1 MKAHAA
7 KTSSVLFE
15 NVRIFDGKAAAL
27 SAPSHVLVRGN
38 KIVRVA
44 LSPFGG
50 EDRVGATVIDGADRT
65 LMPGLI
71 DAHAHMIME
80 SIPLGVAITSE
91 VGYLHLLA
99 GQAAGKQLLRGFTTV
114 RDVGG
119 PAFPLKRA
127 IDEGLLPGPRIYPSG
142 AMISQTSGHGDFRL
156 PNEHPLDL
164 CCASLSFGEQAGV
177 AAIADGVAQVLLRVR
192 ENLKKG
198 ASQIKVMAGGGVSSN
213 YDPLDVSQY
222 TFEEMKAAVDAAE
235 SWGTYVA
242 VHAYT
247 PKAIQMAIQA
257 GVKCIEHG
265 NMADDD
271 TARLMAEKGVW
282 WCLQPFLDDEDA
294 IYFPEG
300 SDNRRKALTVMSGTD
315 TAYEYAKKYKIKTA
329 FGSDTLFDAKLATR
343 QGAQLAK
350 LVRWYSPTEVLKMA
364 TSDNAELLALC
375 GERNPYPGRLGVVEE
390 GALADLLLVDGDPIA
405 NIKLIEDPAKNFLV
419 IIKDGKLFK
428 NIVPAV
434 TP

>member
-44 LSPFGG
+44 LSPIGG

-71 DAHAHMIME
+71 DAHAHPIME
-80 SIPLGVAITSE
+80 SIPLGVAMTSE
-91 VGYLHLLA
+91 ASYLHILA

-119 PAFPLKRA
+119 PSFALKRA

-164 CCASLSFGEQAGV
+164 CCAPLSFGEQAGV
-177 AAIADGVAQVLLRVR
+177 AAIADGVPQVLLRVR

-265 NMADDD
+265 NMVDDD

-294 IYFPEG
+294 IHFPEN

-329 FGSDTLFDAKLATR
+329 FGSDTLFDAKLAMR

-350 LVRWYSPTEVLKMA
+350 LVRWYSPAEVLKMA

-375 GERNPYPGRLGVVEE
+375 GERNPYPGKLGVVEE
-390 GALADLLLVDGDPIA
+390 GALADLLLVDGNPIA
-405 NIKLIEDPAKNFLV
+405 NIKLIEDPEKNFLV
-419 IIKDGKLFK
+419 IMKDGKVFK
-428 NIVPAV
+428 NIVP
-434 TP
+434 

>member
-1 MKAHAA
+1 MKAHV
-7 KTSSVLFE
+7 TRTPSVLFE
-15 NVRIFDGKAAAL
+15 NVRIFDGKVATL
-27 SAPSHVLVRGN
+27 SAPYHVLVQGN

-44 LSPFGG
+44 LSPIGG
-50 EDRVGATVIDGADRT
+50 EDRVGAAVIDGAGRT

-71 DAHAHMIME
+71 DAHAHTIME
-80 SIPLGVAITSE
+80 SIPLGAAMTSE
-91 VGYLHLLA
+91 ASYLHLLA

-119 PAFPLKRA
+119 PSFALKRA

-156 PNEHPLDL
+156 ANEHPLDL
-164 CCASLSFGEQAGV
+164 CCAPLSFPEQAGV
-177 AAIADGVAQVLLRVR
+177 AAIADGVPQVLLRVR

-247 PKAIQMAIQA
+247 PKAVQMAIQA

-265 NMADDD
+265 NMVDED
-271 TARLMAEKGVW
+271 TVRLMAEKGVW

-294 IYFPEG
+294 IYFPED
-300 SDNRRKALTVMSGTD
+300 SVNRRKLLTMTRGTD

-350 LVRWYSPTEVLKMA
+350 LVRWYSPAEVLKMA
-364 TSDNAELLALC
+364 TSDNAELLGIC

-405 NIKLIEDPAKNFLV
+405 NIKLIEDPEKNFLV
-419 IIKDGKLFK
+419 IMKDGKLFK
-428 NIVPAV
+428 NIVP
-434 TP
+434 